1 MARRHCCMP
10 RYFKSM
16 LLSVYYNH
24 APILL
29 ALSLFISN
37 STPRHLV
44 CLHMD
49 RNQWCGKYR
58 TDQQVFTILV
68 TLTLNTAS
76 QSFHDRHWFMMIHR
90 NIKFGCKRI
99 SSFEDI
105 VEAIFRLY
113 EPCDL
118 DLDDSKTSSFCL
130 TLWLMMINHHTKF
143 G

>member
-1 MARRHCCMP
+1 MARHPYCMP
-10 RYFKSM
+10 RYFKSL
-16 LLSVYYNH
+16 LLSVYYSH
-24 APILL
+24 VPILF
-29 ALSLFISN
+29 ALSVFISN

-44 CLHMD
+44 CLHKH

-58 TDQQVFTILV
+58 PDQQVFTIIV

-76 QSFHDRHWFMMIHR
+76 QSFHDTHWFMTIHC

-105 VEAIFRLY
+105 VEAIFKLY

-118 DLDDSKTSSFCL
+118 DLDDSKTNYFCL
-130 TLWLMMINHHTKF
+130 TLWLMMMHHHTKS